1 MIRSGWLS
9 TLEIEAFA
17 TKAKLWLELFLQ
29 VYQTKHMTPYMHAL
43 VAHLPEFLTLHGS
56 IIPFM
61 QQGLE
66 RLNDHYT
73 HFYFRGTNHHD
84 YEALKQL
91 LLKKNCIECLSD
103 EGCMWQ
109 RKQQV
114 QVCSCCGKCWHTKR
128 PALRVTK
135 TRYKVI
141 PTVMQ
146 FSSKALLISLKINK
160 RFCRQVET
168 DNFQHHMAEVTIS
181 VNATN
186 HLHPRNAS
194 KLE

>member
-1 MIRSGWLS
+1 MIQSGWLS

-66 RLNDHYT
+66 RLNDQYT

-114 QVCSCCGKCWHTKR
+114 QVCSCCGKCGHTKR

-135 TRYKVI
+135 TSAVWINMHCNI
-141 PTVMQ
+141 PT
-146 FSSKALLISLKINK
+146 FSLYQELPLNSVCGLISINLS
-160 RFCRQVET
+160 
-168 DNFQHHMAEVTIS
+168 IY
-181 VNATN
+181 
-186 HLHPRNAS
+186 
-194 KLE
+194 